1 MQTEA
6 IALPAST
13 EVLEPKRWC
22 HLAYECPNC
31 QMIWQDQWD
40 AVINGDCPNCG
51 ADDIEPQEVVDLSR

>member
-6 IALPAST
+6 IASPAST
-13 EVLEPKRWC
+13 EVPQPKRWC

>member
-1 MQTEA
+1 MHTEA
-6 IALPAST
+6 IASLDST
-13 EVLEPKRWC
+13 DALEPKRWC